1 MSKEQKFEEKMQ
13 ELEKIINELENE
25 EIDLDLSIEKYTKAM
40 KLVNECEKKLTEIE
54 EKVNKI
60 LNENGTLEEF
70 NIEENA

>member
-13 ELEKIINELENE
+13 ELEKIINELENG